1 MGRFRY
7 LAACFVL
14 IGLVGIL
21 AACIPTTSSPTGS
34 TNSSTSAHITEV
46 SATKL
51 AATSTAM
58 PTITPSP
65 KPTQT
70 PQPSPTPGLPPQV
83 VASNPIDGDLTMQLD
98 RPLILVFDQ
107 PMDQSS
113 IADNLSISPS
123 TDVSFTWQAPD
134 RVTISAKD
142 GWTADAYEVVL
153 KEGVRSISGVKMTV
167 PFQFSF
173 EVGGHGVPVP
183 ILMYHNIKDLGN
195 ESGVT
200 QSQLDWTV
208 SETAFKEQ
216 MVYLHD
222 NGWHTISPKMLIAY
236 FAGDVLPTKPVIITM
251 DDAWVSL
258 LTRAWPILKE
268 TGLRPIAYVVAEFPT
283 YGTETD
289 YLVWDQLRALVAEGM
304 WVGCHSFG
312 HVSLYHLP
320 ADELHH
326 EVFDARQEIEK
337 RLGVTLDSFD
347 YPFGAY
353 GQTVVDEVQAD
364 GFTSAVTL
372 NPVGYQDPAEPFR
385 LNRLQVAYQTTMQEF
400 EEMVNGR
407 LGRMIYIKGGS

>member
-1 MGRFRY
+1 MKLRRMFAAIITAIIVLGA
-7 LAACFVL
+7 LAAC
-14 IGLVGIL
+14 
-21 AACIPTTSSPTGS
+21 TSTPTG
-34 TNSSTSAHITEV
+34 TNESDTPTAKVTAINSAQPT
-46 SATKL
+46 
-51 AATSTAM
+51 ATSTAV
-58 PTITPSP
+58 PTFTPLP

-83 VASNPIDGDLTMQLD
+83 LASNPIDGDLTMQLD
-98 RPLILVFDQ
+98 RPILLVFDQ
-107 PMDQSS
+107 PMDQAA
-113 IADNLSISPS
+113 IEANLSISPTS
-123 TDVSFTWQAPD
+123 QVTFSWPAPD
-134 RVTISAKD
+134 RVTITAKE
-142 GWTADAYEVVL
+142 GWTADAYDIVL
-153 KEGVRSISGVKMTV
+153 NGGMRSISGVEMTV

-183 ILMYHNIKDLGN
+183 ILMYHNIKDLDN
-195 ESGVT
+195 EPDVSE
-200 QSQLDWTV
+200 SQLAWTV
-208 SETAFKEQ
+208 SDTDFKEQ
-216 MVYLHD
+216 MYYLRD

-236 FAGDVLPTKPVIITM
+236 FAGEPLPPKPVIIAM

-258 LTRAWPILKE
+258 LTRAWPIFLE

-289 YLVWDQLRALVAEGM
+289 YLIWDQLRDLVAQGM

-312 HVSLYHLP
+312 HVSLYDLP

-326 EVFDARQEIEK
+326 EVFDGRVEIEEQ
-337 RLGVTLDSFD
+337 LGVTLDSFC

-353 GQTVVDEVQAD
+353 GDTVVAEVQAA

-385 LNRLQVAYQTTMQEF
+385 LNRLQVAYQTTMEEF
-400 EEMVNGR
+400 IEMVNGR

>member
-1 MGRFRY
+1 MDRHRVI
-7 LAACFVL
+7 AAL
-14 IGLVGIL
+14 IVSIIVVGALI
-21 AACIPTTSSPTGS
+21 ACTPTPARS
-34 TNSSTSAHITEV
+34 TV
-46 SATKL
+46 SASNTLPAKIT
-51 AATSTAM
+51 AISSSQPSATNTAL
-58 PTITPSP
+58 PTITPTP

-83 VASNPIDGDLTMQLD
+83 LASNPIDGDLTMQLD

-107 PMDQSS
+107 PMDQAAL
-113 IADNLSISPS
+113 ADSLSISP
-123 TDVSFTWQAPD
+123 TAEVTIAWPAPD
-134 RVTISAKD
+134 RVTITAKD
-142 GWTADAYEVVL
+142 GWTADAYDIIL
-153 KEGVRSISGVKMTV
+153 KEGMHSISGVKMV
-167 PFQFSF
+167 APFQFSF

-183 ILMYHNIKDLGN
+183 ILMYHNIKDLDN
-195 ESGVT
+195 ESDVSE
-200 QSQLDWTV
+200 SQLAWTV
-208 SETAFKEQ
+208 RDTAFKEQ
-216 MVYLHD
+216 MYYLRD
-222 NGWHTISPKMLIAY
+222 NGWHTVSPKMLIAY
-236 FAGDVLPTKPVIITM
+236 FAGEPLPPKPVIITM

-258 LTRAWPILKE
+258 LTRAWPIFQE
-268 TGLRPIAYVVAEFPT
+268 TGLRPIAYVVAEFPS

-337 RLGVTLDSFD
+337 QLGVTLDSFD

-353 GQTVVDEVQAD
+353 GDTVMAEVQAA
-364 GFTSAVTL
+364 GFTNAVTL

-385 LNRLQVAYQTTMQEF
+385 LNRLQVAYQTTMEEF
-400 EEMVNGR
+400 IDMVNGR